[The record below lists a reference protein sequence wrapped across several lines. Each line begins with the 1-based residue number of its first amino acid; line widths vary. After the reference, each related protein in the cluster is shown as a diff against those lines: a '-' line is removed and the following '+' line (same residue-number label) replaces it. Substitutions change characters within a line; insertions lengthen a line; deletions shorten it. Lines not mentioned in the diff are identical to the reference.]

1 MSYFILSYYDICY
14 YFKFI
19 MKKYFL
25 YILFIF
31 LIFTGCSN
39 KNTEID
45 ISHIPEVETVIFQ
58 PGDVFIKT
66 FEQTKLSTK
75 DGYTILNELKK
86 KVNVNKCKPDE
97 FYEITY
103 STDTSVEQT
112 WTNFKYFP
120 QGQYFYSIDKSSDNV
135 LTCEKIELQT
145 TSKTFEISGTI
156 ENSLWESM
164 TSQKINPTIILDFA
178 DMFAWQ
184 IDFLTNC
191 RQGDKF
197 KVIYEIKTL
206 EKKDT
211 VISSTILAGRYITST
226 SSFTAI
232 RFEDSKG
239 NERFFDE
246 EGKSVKSAF
255 LKAPL
260 QFKRISS
267 YFTKKRL
274 HPILK
279 YYRAHE
285 GIDYAAPIGTPV
297 SAVGDGTVKKSQYS
311 GGYGNLVI
319 IKHPNGYETYYGHLS
334 KYGKGIKKGAHV
346 KQGQVIGY
354 VGSTGLSTGPHL
366 DFRIKKNGKFF
377 DFLKMKMPPALT
389 LKGTDKENF
398 NLYKE
403 SLITKLNQI

>member
-1 MSYFILSYYDICY
+1 
-14 YFKFI
+14 
-19 MKKYFL
+19 MKKTVSYLLLFL
-25 YILFIF
+25 V
-31 LIFTGCSN
+31 FTIIGCTSDN
-39 KNTEID
+39 MEID
-45 ISHIPEVETVIFQ
+45 ITKVPEVETVVFQ
-58 PGDVFIKT
+58 PGDVFSKT
-66 FEQTKLSTK
+66 FEQTKLSK
-75 DGYTILNELKK
+75 QESNRILNELKK
-86 KVNVNKCKPDE
+86 YININKCKPND

-103 STDTSVEQT
+103 STNTDIEET

-120 QGQYFYSIDKSSDNV
+120 EGQYFYSIDKSTDNV
-135 LTCEKIELQT
+135 LTSEKVELQT
-145 TSKTFEISGTI
+145 TSQIFEISGTI

-164 TSQKINPTIILDFA
+164 SASEIKPAIILAYA

-184 IDFLTNC
+184 IDFLTDC
-191 RQGDKF
+191 RQGDKY
-197 KVIYEIKTL
+197 KLIYEVKTL

-211 VISSTILAGRYITST
+211 ILSSEIVAGQYITATST
-226 SSFTAI
+226 NTAI
-232 RFEDSKG
+232 QFINSKG
-239 NERFFDE
+239 DEGYFDE
-246 EGKSVKSAF
+246 NGKSVKSAF

-267 YFTKKRL
+267 YFTKKRF

-297 SAVGDGTVKKSQYS
+297 STVGDGVVTKSQYS

-334 KYGKGIKKGAHV
+334 KYGKGIKKGVRV

-366 DFRIKKNGKFF
+366 DFRIKKNGSFF
-377 DFLKMKMPPALT
+377 NYLTMKMPPTYTLT
-389 LKGTDKENF
+389 GKDKENF
-398 NLYKE
+398 DIYKQE
-403 SLITKLNQI
+403 LIAKLNSLS